1 MSHVLHWILTEL
13 ICEYYVMIQIKMRH
27 LVLKDNLVFII
38 QKINKV
44 KNFLFREY
52 IIYVKI
58 VMTTYRQY
66 IIYEHALY

>member
-1 MSHVLHWILTEL
+1 
-13 ICEYYVMIQIKMRH
+13 MIQIKMRN
-27 LVLKDNLVFII
+27 LVLKDNLGFIV
-38 QKINKV
+38 QETKQG

-58 VMTTYRQY
+58 VMTTYRQC